1 MNLDEFLYKNSS
13 LFEGEINEI
22 EIMRV
27 LKDLSEDEFNE
38 LLADLAKSYRE
49 EFNDII
55 LSEIL
60 DFAYDNNNS

>member
-22 EIMRV
+22 EIMGV

-60 DFAYDNNNS
+60 DFAYDDNNS

>member
-22 EIMRV
+22 EIMGA

-60 DFAYDNNNS
+60 DFAYDYNNS

>member
-1 MNLDEFLYKNSS
+1 MNLDEFLYKNIS

-22 EIMRV
+22 EIRRV

-38 LLADLAKSYRE
+38 LLTDLAKSFRE
-49 EFNDII
+49 EFNDLI

-60 DFAYDNNNS
+60 DFAYDDDIT

>member
-60 DFAYDNNNS
+60 DFAYDDNNS

>member
-38 LLADLAKSYRE
+38 LLTDLAKSFRE
-49 EFNDII
+49 EFNDLI

-60 DFAYDNNNS
+60 DFAYDDDIT

>member
-22 EIMRV
+22 EIMGV